1 MGKRQNTMLK
11 VSSKHSTI
19 AKNVPFLSQVKD
31 LKFQNFHLMRI
42 KLFRTRFRINNV
54 EGSIRSNSKS
64 KPEINRED
72 IK

>member
-11 VSSKHSTI
+11 VSNKRFII
-19 AKNVPFLSQVKD
+19 AKSVPFLSQVKD

-42 KLFRTRFRINNV
+42 KLFRTRFKTKNV

-64 KPEINRED
+64 KPEINREG